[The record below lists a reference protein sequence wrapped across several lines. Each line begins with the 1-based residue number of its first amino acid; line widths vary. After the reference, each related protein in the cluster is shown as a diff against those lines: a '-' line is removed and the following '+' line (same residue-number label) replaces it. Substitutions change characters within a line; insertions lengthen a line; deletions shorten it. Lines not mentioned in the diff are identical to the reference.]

1 MQDGTDRQSELEF
14 DDRTTPL
21 LSRSPAQISLCGVAF
36 TADPSGALYWG
47 AQDTL
52 VVADLHLE
60 KGSAAARNGSLLP
73 PYDSRATL
81 ERLSLVMER
90 LDPYRVI
97 ALGDNFHDGGGPDRL
112 GAGEIDML
120 RDMQRGREWY
130 WITGNHDP
138 VLPSSIGGRVCPS
151 VTLGRIRFRHEPTV
165 APASHEIAGHL
176 HPAARLS
183 RRGVGVR
190 RKCFISNGDRL
201 VLPAFGAY
209 TGGLNVMNPAFRPL
223 FGQADFLVWMLGQDG
238 VFPISRK
245 QLLGD

>member
-1 MQDGTDRQSELEF
+1 MQDGADRQSEFEF
-14 DDRTTPL
+14 DDRNAPL
-21 LSRSPAQISLCGVAF
+21 LFRSPAQISLCGVAF

-47 AQDTL
+47 AHDTL
-52 VVADLHLE
+52 IVADLHLE
-60 KGSAAARNGSLLP
+60 KGSAAARRGSLLP

-81 ERLSLVMER
+81 DRLRLVIER

-112 GAGEIDML
+112 GPEDLETL
-120 RDMQRGREWY
+120 RRLQRDREWY

-138 VLPSSIGGRVCPS
+138 VLPPSIGGRVCPS
-151 VTLGRIRFRHEPTV
+151 VTLGRIRFRHEPTG

-183 RRGVGVR
+183 RRGVAVR

-209 TGGLNVMNPAFRPL
+209 AGGLNVMNMAFIPL
-223 FGQADFLVWMLGQDG
+223 FGKADFLVWMLGQDG